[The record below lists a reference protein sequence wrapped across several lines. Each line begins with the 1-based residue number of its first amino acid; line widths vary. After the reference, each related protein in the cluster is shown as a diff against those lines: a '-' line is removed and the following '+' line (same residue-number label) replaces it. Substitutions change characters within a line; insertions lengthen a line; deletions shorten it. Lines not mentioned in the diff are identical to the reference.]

1 MSIRQTIFDTVVNRL
16 ERSRD
21 NPRSDT
27 NPIQLKTVLA
37 NFTTPVDLKAC
48 TGDLNV
54 RTPVVSVG
62 CGSTRVIE
70 GGLIQTER
78 TVFELLIHC
87 FQQAEDE
94 PSGETMFEKCDK
106 MQQLLEQ
113 IAYELKYFQMSSGRS
128 VVQDVVL
135 SPGGINQ
142 DEDDRGAATVTRGRR
157 SHGGLFTPDEFLRFD
172 LNFTIETQLPS
183 PF

>member
-1 MSIRQTIFDTVVNRL
+1 MSIRQTIFDAVVERL

-27 NPIQLKTVLA
+27 NPIQLMTVIH
-37 NFTTPVDLKAC
+37 NFTTPVDLRQHRN
-48 TGDLNV
+48 DLTTK
-54 RTPVVSVG
+54 TPVVSVG
-62 CGSTRVIE
+62 CGSTRVVE

-87 FQQAEDE
+87 FQQAEDAPTDE
-94 PSGETMFEKCDK
+94 SMFEKCDK
-106 MQQLLEQ
+106 MQELLEQ
-113 IAYELKYFQMSSGRS
+113 IAFELKYFQMSSGRS

-142 DEDDRGAATVTRGRR
+142 GEGDRGAATVTRGRR

-172 LNFTIETQLPS
+172 LNFTIETELPS